1 MLGPEVERE
10 ARLKVKSLISIDNT
24 MMKYKYILEDLL
36 DTFAALDFRETL
48 GDEGGRFFES
58 KTRSFGMFEPP
69 DSYMMG
75 IGS

>member
-1 MLGPEVERE
+1 
-10 ARLKVKSLISIDNT
+10 